1 MKRTWCVVFVNL
13 MLPLVVR
20 GADKAKLPA
29 PQPSWNLRYESG
41 SLQVKKE
48 QWLKGAFVSG
58 AGEQKDTAVVGI
70 SRDQLRSIYF
80 DARAEKDSYLMQEM
94 PRSGCA
100 YARTRMPKDD
110 SLPPP
115 QMFITW
121 LASPGP
127 FSRAVEHLNARYPV
141 RFVWA
146 DGGIEKELLLTVNDC
161 EYASFI
167 ATLRRFAGQRWQEVG
182 REFSH

>member
-1 MKRTWCVVFVNL
+1 MRRTWCVVFVNL
-13 MLPLVVR
+13 MLPLALS
-20 GADKAKLPA
+20 GADKPKPPA
-29 PQPSWNLRYESG
+29 ARPSWNLRYKSG

-48 QWLKGAFVSG
+48 QWLKGAFVAG
-58 AGEQKDTAVVGI
+58 AGEQTETPVARI

-80 DARAEKDSYLMQEM
+80 DARAEKDSYLMQDM
-94 PRSGCA
+94 SRSGCA

-110 SLPPP
+110 SLPAP

-127 FSRAVEHLNARYPV
+127 LSRAVEHLNARYPV
-141 RFVWA
+141 RFVWS
-146 DGGIEKELLLTVNDC
+146 DSGIEKELLLTVNDC

-182 REFSH
+182 REFPH